1 MRPARTGY
9 LFYVIKPCGRGEH
22 DFSKTD
28 AEFQRDVARYNRE
41 RARRGGKSPTH
52 C

>member
-1 MRPARTGY
+1 
-9 LFYVIKPCGRGEH
+9 VKPGTCGEH

-41 RARRGGKSPTH
+41 RERRGGKSPTN